1 MECNNDINPLEIELD
16 SNIPEE
22 VYNLADDEF
31 SAYDN
36 EIFFYGKVINSD
48 GWRGFDSINEDK
60 YYSVCPSCGKLFQHK
75 KKPHNGDSVKCTHCS
90 YSGIAYDFRDPTLTV
105 DSPISFIA
113 YLEYIDGGFVLRL
126 FNSILDYSER
136 EFDDY
141 EKLSCYPGIAT
152 KEVGREYWLNGE
164 YYYYLNVSQDPYDE
178 TEFVEVEASDISDED
193 YWIYNYDNEYDP
205 MSSALTDDIKY
216 NDPYKSVSCIEALT
230 RRIPYRAFKTLQKY
244 GFTALAKD
252 SVCVLGYFSNSTKIC
267 EVLRYDYNKLKGKF
281 RIDEISIAYLEHI
294 RSLELYGIE
303 VSEENADI
311 IARLGDNATK
321 ILSLDKPKKVFKY
334 LRNQARKNGGAS
346 ARDFVDYIG
355 ECEKLGYDIKEP
367 SVLYPSDLGIAHRRT
382 SGLVKIENNLAI
394 EQAIQVKYEQ
404 LHKACEWSND
414 KYAIIMPKC
423 ADEIITEG
431 ATLNH
436 CVGNYCERV
445 AKDESII
452 LFLRKLGELDKPFYT
467 VEIRP
472 NMNKFEFVQCRGYKN
487 ADPPKDI
494 YDIVD
499 NFLESYA
506 KWFNRRKFE
515 QETNTTRTYYKA
527 VKKTDDGRYISAW
540 DNSTEYKVG
549 EITETKLCDDPD
561 RVAVQG
567 IHFASLEFAKKYGD
581 AWENVAILELEV
593 NIHDMVIPDAKD
605 QLRASKVKVIREV
618 PMSELGKW
626 GERHLKK
633 NELVINVA

>member
-1 MECNNDINPLEIELD
+1 MEYDNNISPLDIKLD

-31 SAYDN
+31 SAYDD
-36 EIFFYGKVINSD
+36 EIFFYGKIVNSD
-48 GWRGFDSINEDK
+48 NWKGCESIDESK

-75 KKPHNGDSVKCTHCS
+75 KKPHNGENVTCTHCS
-90 YSGIAYDFRDPTLTV
+90 YSGTAFDFRDPTIAIDTPMSFLT
-105 DSPISFIA
+105 

-126 FNSILDYSER
+126 FESWLDYSER
-136 EFDDY
+136 EYDNY
-141 EKLSCYPGIAT
+141 KKLGCYPGIAT
-152 KEVGREYWLNGE
+152 KEVAREYWLGSE
-164 YYYYLNVSQDPYDE
+164 YYYYLNVSQDTYDE
-178 TEFVEVEASDISDED
+178 TEFIEVEASDISDEG
-193 YWIYNYDNEYDP
+193 YWIYNYDNDYDP
-205 MSSALTDDIKY
+205 MSSSETDDIKCS
-216 NDPYKSVSCIEALT
+216 DPYKSKTCIEALT
-230 RRIPYRAFKTLQKY
+230 NRTSYRAFRTLQKY

-252 SVCVLGYFSNSTKIC
+252 SVYVPGYFPDSSKIC
-267 EVLRYDYNKLKGKF
+267 EVLMYDYNKLKGKF

-294 RSLELYGIE
+294 RSLELYGLE
-303 VSEENADI
+303 VTEENADI

-321 ILSLDKPKKVFKY
+321 ILSLDKPKKIFKY

-346 ARDFVDYIG
+346 ARDFVDYIC

-382 SGLVKIENNLAI
+382 SGLVKIENNHAV
-394 EQAIQVKYEQ
+394 EQAIQDKYEQ
-404 LHKACEWSND
+404 LHKACEWNND
-414 KYAIIMPKC
+414 KYAIVMPKC
-423 ADEIITEG
+423 ADEIINEG
-431 ATLNH
+431 AILNH
-436 CVGNYCERV
+436 CVGSYCERV
-445 AKDESII
+445 ANGKSII
-452 LFLRKLGELDKPFYT
+452 LFLRKIDDLDKPFYT
-467 VEIRP
+467 LEIRP
-472 NMNKFEFVQCRGYKN
+472 NMHKFDFVQCRGFKN
-487 ADPPKDI
+487 ADPPKEI
-494 YDIVD
+494 YDSVD

-506 KWFNRRKFE
+506 KWFNKRKFE

-527 VKKTDDGRYISAW
+527 VKKTDDGRYLSAC
-540 DNSTEYKVG
+540 DNSAEYKVG
-549 EITETKLCDDPD
+549 EITETKLCDNPD

-618 PMSELGKW
+618 PLSELGKW

-633 NELVINVA
+633 NELRKVVA